1 MVYLQATITLT
12 DPGMYSLH
20 FTAVDKA
27 GNYKTGR
34 GLFFYDNISEV
45 DLQEVNSK
53 TKCFTASKNTSYEW
67 VVQDTNTVKIIWPD
81 RFINTRHKNNRWLNQ
96 VNTYAPEGVSLYEDL
111 YGNRTNVA
119 IKNVHGKYSLN

>member
-1 MVYLQATITLT
+1 
-12 DPGMYSLH
+12 
-20 FTAVDKA
+20 
-27 GNYKTGR
+27 
-34 GLFFYDNISEV
+34 
-45 DLQEVNSK
+45 VNSK

-119 IKNVHGKYSLN
+119 IKNVHGKYVEVCSAKIIYDSRYELVNQQGVLISQMTEDLKKLSQPSYLLYSIK